1 MEKMTVGERIKDLRE
16 KMKLTQNGLAER
28 AGISQSHLRR
38 VELGQS
44 GITVEHLRLICDVF
58 NITLSDFF
66 AYENVRDEAS
76 EIIATLTPM
85 QQKRLLEFLKSL
97 SPR

>member
-1 MEKMTVGERIKDLRE
+1 MEKMSVGERIKDLRE
-16 KMKLTQNGLAER
+16 KQKLTQNGLAEK

-38 VELGQS
+38 VELGQA

-58 NITLSDFF
+58 NMSLSDFF
-66 AYENVRDEAS
+66 AYEDAQDETS
-76 EIIATLTPM
+76 EIIATLTPL
-85 QQKRLLEFLKSL
+85 QQNRLLEFLRSL